1 MRRRRSTAGAFTPA
15 AVRSLALSLTIS
27 LALSSLV
34 VTAAQSQETDSP
46 AVQRALQLENAG
58 KHREAAQLFR
68 AALGALPNAGALL
81 GLERAYAELGMSDS
95 LLAPLDSLI
104 VRDPRE
110 SLYRSVQLRTL
121 QMLRRDDRLRAAFER
136 WVRDAPHDPAP
147 YREYARLL
155 LQQGRSSAADSIVQ
169 RGRLALGGARD
180 LEYETAQLRAAQG
193 QWRASAEAWRRA
205 LPDAPHLAS
214 AAAYALAP
222 TPAGTR
228 DTIRAILLSPP
239 TEPGARSA
247 LAELE
252 LTWGRPRN
260 AWDALR
266 DLAPDTTAAR
276 LWGEFGERAFAD
288 ERFAIARD
296 ALTAS
301 LRVSPS
307 RALALVA
314 AAAALRAG
322 TPADV
327 FTLLP
332 FDVVRAGAGTDSARE
347 ARDVVPLHV
356 EALAA
361 LRRPGDAEALVERYD
376 RHFAPGQRI
385 RLARALATA
394 WVQAGDIARARTALR
409 VAGEDADSSEA
420 AGWLALYDGRL
431 DAARALLK
439 GTRATSPD
447 LSLALGIV
455 SRTRGDAAPE
465 LGAAFLALARGD
477 SGRAAVQLVAAATR
491 HQEAASAILA
501 AAARLLA
508 ADGRGDGA
516 VSLWQRIVTQYPE
529 SPEAAESE
537 LEWARTLRRRGDAAG
552 AIAHL
557 EHLILSAPSSALLP
571 QARRELELARA
582 TGSPP

>member
-1 MRRRRSTAGAFTPA
+1 MSLTL
-15 AVRSLALSLTIS
+15 SLALSL
-27 LALSSLV
+27 LRME
-34 VTAAQSQETDSP
+34 TAHAQETDSP
-46 AVQRALQLENAG
+46 VVQRALVLENAG

-110 SLYRSVQLRTL
+110 PLYRSVQLRTL

-136 WVRDAPHDPAP
+136 WVRDAPRDPAP

-155 LQQGRSSAADSIVQ
+155 LQLGRSSTADSIVQ
-169 RGRLALGGARD
+169 RGRMALGGARD

-222 TPAGTR
+222 TPVSAR
-228 DTIRAILLSPP
+228 DTIRAILLGRPP
-239 TEPGARSA
+239 EPGARSA

-252 LTWGRPRN
+252 LAWGRPHD

-266 DLAPDTTAAR
+266 GLAPDTTAAR
-276 LWGEFGERAFAD
+276 LWGEFGERAFAE

-296 ALTAS
+296 ALAAS
-301 LRVSPS
+301 LRIRPS
-307 RALALVA
+307 RALAREA

-332 FDVVRAGAGTDSARE
+332 LVDARAGVGADSARD
-347 ARDVVPLHV
+347 AREVVPLHV

-361 LRRPGDAEALVERYD
+361 LRRPADAEAMVERYD
-376 RHFAPGQRI
+376 RHFAPGQRM

-409 VAGEDADSSEA
+409 AAGEDADSSEA

-439 GTRATSPD
+439 GTQGTGSD
-447 LSLALGIV
+447 LTLALGIL

-477 SGRAAVQLVAAATR
+477 SSRAAVQLVAAAAR
-491 HQEAASAILA
+491 HPDAASAILA

-508 ADGRGDGA
+508 TAGTGDGA
-516 VSLWQRIVTQYPE
+516 VALWQRIVTQYPE

-537 LEWARTLRRRGDAAG
+537 LEWARTLRGRGDVAG

-557 EHLILSAPSSALLP
+557 EHLILSAPASALLP
-571 QARRELELARA
+571 QARRELELARGA
-582 TGSPP
+582 GSPP

>member
-1 MRRRRSTAGAFTPA
+1 MVRA
-15 AVRSLALSLTIS
+15 AVTSRPLALTLALSLS
-27 LALSSLV
+27 LLV
-34 VTAAQSQETDSP
+34 ETTQAQEADSP
-46 AVQRALQLENAG
+46 VVQRALILENAG
-58 KHREAAQLFR
+58 KYREAAQLFR
-68 AALGALPNAGALL
+68 AAIGALPNAGALL

-104 VRDPRE
+104 ARDPRE
-110 SLYRSVQLRTL
+110 PLYRSVQLRTL

-136 WVRDAPHDPAP
+136 WVRDAPRDPAP

-155 LQQGRSSAADSIVQ
+155 LQLGRSSSADSIVQ
-169 RGRLALGGARD
+169 RGRVALGGARD

-222 TPAGTR
+222 TPASAR
-228 DTIRAILLSPP
+228 DTIRAIFLGRPA
-239 TEPGARSA
+239 EPGARSA

-252 LTWGRPRN
+252 LAWGRPRD

-266 DLAPDTTAAR
+266 GITPDTTAAR

-288 ERFAIARD
+288 ERFVIARD
-296 ALTAS
+296 ALDAS
-301 LRVSPS
+301 LRISPS
-307 RALALVA
+307 RALALIA

-327 FTLLP
+327 FRLLP
-332 FDVVRAGAGTDSARE
+332 LDAARAGADSARD
-347 ARDVVPLHV
+347 AREVVPLHV

-361 LRRPGDAEALVERYD
+361 VRRPADAEAMVERYD
-376 RHFAPGQRI
+376 RHFAPGQRM

-394 WVQAGDIARARTALR
+394 WVQAGEIARARTALR
-409 VAGEDADSSEA
+409 AAGEDADSSEA
-420 AGWLALYDGRL
+420 AGWLALYEGRL

-439 GTRATSPD
+439 GTRETGSD
-447 LSLALGIV
+447 LTLALGIL

-477 SGRAAVQLVAAATR
+477 SSRAAMQLVAAAAR
-491 HQEAASAILA
+491 HQDAASAILA

-508 ADGRGDGA
+508 TAGTGDGA
-516 VSLWQRIVTQYPE
+516 VALWQRIVTQYPE

-537 LEWARTLRRRGDAAG
+537 LEWARTLRRRGDVAG

-557 EHLILSAPSSALLP
+557 EHLILSAPASALLP
-571 QARRELELARA
+571 QARRELELARGA
-582 TGSPP
+582 GSPP